1 MTFLNPAILWGL
13 LAVSVPV
20 IIHIFNLKRT
30 KKIEFSTLMFLKE
43 IQQSKYRRVKLKQLL
58 ILLCRI
64 AFIIFAVLAFSRP
77 FEKGYLF
84 SGNSKVR
91 NSVLMILDD
100 SFSMLNREAQNSDFE
115 IAKNKLIET
124 LKIFDEN
131 DEIYF
136 STVSDISRPN
146 RTFIFTDISALK
158 DTIRNAKISD
168 VTRDVYSTIYFAN
181 RILESSSNPDKEI
194 FLFTDGQKSFINN
207 NSTVVSP
214 VKIPELTRLNIILSG
229 YRKGANLSIDTV
241 NVVSKIFEKNK
252 AVKIKCTVS
261 NHNTFNV
268 SNKSVII
275 NAGPKKFNDE
285 KVIDIPANSSVDV
298 EFSFIPGASGF
309 VNGSVELAEKEI
321 ADDEIPN
328 DNRQYFAFYVPG
340 KIKTLMACGSE
351 SDLAYIK
358 LALAS
363 SEEMMKDS
371 SGSKPDF
378 YDIDQLIG
386 GDLSKK
392 DLSAYNC
399 VILVNKASFTAEEA
413 LKLKEYL
420 YNGGG
425 IVIYPGPNSNI
436 DDYNN
441 ALFKELDMPYIN
453 SRLTPAENN
462 GTYKFDDVD
471 ISHPIFDGIFTQKTG
486 AKENILKDSPEIKSG
501 FDILTGA
508 ASEPIIT
515 LSGNKNFLVEYSR
528 GKGKA
533 LLFAVPPD
541 MSASNYPSKSIFS
554 PVTVRSI
561 LYISPVNPIKPAITG
576 KDYFLDFS
584 GFGKL
589 DTAAVNISSL
599 PGDKPVGQ
607 IKLSDKNDLVNLKYF
622 LNSNSNYK
630 LSRKSNVLFELPS
643 NFNKNESLL
652 DKFTAKEITGIVKSQ
667 LEHDVNVVSPESALT
682 ASILELRTGKDMW
695 QWALVIALLFLAA
708 EFFIARSIKS

>member
-13 LAVSVPV
+13 LAVSVPI

-64 AFIIFAVLAFSRP
+64 AFVIFAVLAFSRP

-91 NSVLMILDD
+91 SSVLMILDD

-115 IAKNKLIET
+115 IAKSKQLET
-124 LKIFDEN
+124 LNIFDEN

-136 STVSDISRPN
+136 STVSDLGKPSK
-146 RTFIFTDISALK
+146 TFIYTNIDALK
-158 DTIRNAKISD
+158 DTIKNTKVSD
-168 VTRDVYSTIYFAN
+168 ITRDVNSAIYFAN
-181 RILESSSNPDKEI
+181 RILESSSNPNKEI
-194 FLFTDGQKSFINN
+194 FLYTDGQKSFINSN
-207 NSTVVSP
+207 PAASTSI
-214 VKIPELTRLNIILSG
+214 KMPELTKLNVILSG

-241 NVVSKIFEKNK
+241 NIVSKIFEKNK

-261 NHNTFNV
+261 NHNVFNV
-268 SNKSVII
+268 SNKSVVITSE
-275 NAGPKKFNDE
+275 PKKYRDE
-285 KVIDIPANSSVDV
+285 KVIDIPANSSVEV
-298 EFSFIPGASGF
+298 EFSIVPGASGF
-309 VNGSVELAEKEI
+309 INGSVELAEKEI
-321 ADDEIPN
+321 SDDEIPN
-328 DNRQYFAFYVPG
+328 DNKQYFAFYVPE
-340 KIKTLMACGSE
+340 KIKALMVSE
-351 SDLAYIK
+351 SASDLAYLK

-371 SGSKPDF
+371 SGTKAVF
-378 YDIDQLIG
+378 YDIDQVTG
-386 GDLSKK
+386 SDLSKK
-392 DLSAYNC
+392 DLSVFNC
-399 VILVNKASFTAEEA
+399 VIIVNKTSFTPDEA
-413 LKLKEYL
+413 AKLKEYV

-425 IVIYPGPNSNI
+425 AVIYPGANTNI
-436 DDYNN
+436 DNYNN
-441 ALFKELDMPYIN
+441 VLLKELDVPYIN
-453 SRLTPAENN
+453 SRFTAGENIQSFR
-462 GTYKFDDVD
+462 FDNVDV
-471 ISHPIFDGIFTQKTG
+471 SHPIFDGMFTQKTN
-486 AKENILKDSPEIKSG
+486 AKDNILKDSPEIKSG
-501 FDILTGA
+501 FDLLTGNN
-508 ASEPIIT
+508 SEPIIT

-541 MSASNYPSKSIFS
+541 MSASNYPAKTIFS

-589 DTAAVNISSL
+589 DTSTINISSA
-599 PGDKPVGQ
+599 PGDKPDGQ
-607 IKLSDKNDLVNLKYF
+607 IKLNEKNDLVNLKYF
-622 LNSNSNYK
+622 LNSNSTYR
-630 LSRKSNVLFELPS
+630 LTQKSAALFELPA
-643 NFNKNESLL
+643 NFDKNESLL
-652 DKFTAKEITGIVKSQ
+652 DKYTAKEISGILKTQ
-667 LEHDVNVVSPESALT
+667 LGSDVNIITPESTLT
-682 ASILELRTGKDMW
+682 ASILELRTGKEMW
-695 QWALVIALLFLAA
+695 QWALVLALLFLLA